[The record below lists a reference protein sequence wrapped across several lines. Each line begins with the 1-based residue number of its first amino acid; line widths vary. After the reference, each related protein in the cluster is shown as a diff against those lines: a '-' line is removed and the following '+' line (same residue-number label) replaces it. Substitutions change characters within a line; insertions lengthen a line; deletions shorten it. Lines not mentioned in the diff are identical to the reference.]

1 MTTVTVLGATGSV
14 GASTAD
20 VLSRHRDRF
29 RVAAVVGG
37 RDAGALARI
46 AREVGA
52 EFAALADE
60 RQSGAL
66 REALAGSG
74 IRSGGGEGAVREAV
88 DRPAEVVVAAI
99 GGVAGL
105 VPTHAALKPGRSIA
119 LANKE
124 SLVCAGQAF
133 MAKAKQVGARILP
146 LDSEHNALQ
155 QALGAGRAEDVVA
168 MTITASGGP
177 FRTTTREEMAGAT
190 PAEASAHPTWSM
202 GAKIN
207 IDSATLMNKGLEL
220 IEAHH
225 LFGLSHDQLDVL
237 VHPQSIVHGLVHWR
251 DGGVTAGLAVPDMR
265 IPIAQCLGLGAR
277 LAVGRGRL
285 DLAAIGQLTF
295 EPADE
300 GRFPCLALA
309 RAALSEGGAMPTVLN
324 AANEI
329 AVAAFLAGRIGFLEI
344 AAVVEN
350 ACRWSAA
357 RNWKAPSSI
366 EEALAIDREVR
377 QRCSNELARRFGHGP
392 QPGRRTA

>member
-14 GASTAD
+14 GISTAD

-37 RDAGALARI
+37 RDAGALARV

-52 EFAALADE
+52 EFAALSDE
-60 RQSGAL
+60 RQAGAL
-66 REALAGSG
+66 RDALAGTG

-105 VPTHAALKPGRSIA
+105 VPTHAALKPGRAIA

-124 SLVCAGQAF
+124 SLVCAGDAF
-133 MAKAKQVGARILP
+133 MTAARRVGARILP
-146 LDSEHNALQ
+146 VDSEHNALQ
-155 QALGAGRAEDVVA
+155 QALGAGKPEDVVA

-177 FRTTTREEMAGAT
+177 FRTATREEMARAT
-190 PAEASAHPTWSM
+190 PVQACAHPTWSM

-207 IDSATLMNKGLEL
+207 VDSATLMNKGLEL
-220 IEAHH
+220 VEAHH
-225 LFGLSHDQLDVL
+225 LFGLAHDELDVL

-277 LAVGRGRL
+277 FSIGGRRL

-300 GRFPCLALA
+300 QRFPCLALA
-309 RAALSEGGAMPTVLN
+309 RAALREAGAMPTILN

-329 AVAAFLAGRIGFLEI
+329 AVAAFLASRIGFLEI
-344 AAVVEN
+344 AAVVED
-350 ACRWSAA
+350 ACGWGAT

-377 QRCSNELARRFGHGP
+377 QRCADALAGRPGHGSAL
-392 QPGRRTA
+392 GRRMA

>member
-37 RDAGALARI
+37 RDASALART
-46 AREVGA
+46 ARAVRA

-60 RQSGAL
+60 RQAGAL
-66 REALAGSG
+66 KDALAGTG
-74 IRSGGGEGAVREAV
+74 IPSGGGEGAVLEAV
-88 DRPAEVVVAAI
+88 NRPAEVVVAAI

-105 VPTHAALKPGRSIA
+105 VPTHAALKAGRSIA

-124 SLVCAGQAF
+124 SLVCAGEAF
-133 MAKAKQVGARILP
+133 MTEAKRLGARILP

-155 QALGAGRAEDVVA
+155 QALGAGKTEDVVA

-177 FRTTTREEMAGAT
+177 FRTATREKMASAT
-190 PAEASAHPTWSM
+190 PAEACAHPTWSM

-207 IDSATLMNKGLEL
+207 VDSATLMNKGLEL
-220 IEAHH
+220 VEAHH
-225 LFGLSHDQLDVL
+225 LFGLAPNQLDVL

-277 LAVGRGRL
+277 LPAGGGRL

-295 EPADE
+295 ERADE
-300 GRFPCLALA
+300 ERFPCLALA
-309 RAALSEGGAMPTVLN
+309 RAALRDGGAMPTILN
-324 AANEI
+324 AANEV

-344 AAVVEN
+344 AGVVEN
-350 ACRWSAA
+350 ACRWGAA

-377 QRCSNELARRFGHGP
+377 HRCSDELARRPHHGSK
-392 QPGRRTA
+392 PGRRMA